1 MFFGC
6 DCCDNTAVVGS
17 LFSYKIFIAIA
28 AQASASASAWWCFS
42 RMYPQASETVCS
54 WWFGS
59 LFPKNLRAARQ
70 VHLNL

>member
-28 AQASASASAWWCFS
+28 AQASEIDGGE
-42 RMYPQASETVCS
+42 RDIY
-54 WWFGS
+54 
-59 LFPKNLRAARQ
+59 L
-70 VHLNL
+70 